1 MRSKN
6 TRFSKQKYNIKNE
19 PPNKPPPFGHG
30 PKRNNPL
37 REVLDGF
44 PAPSFA
50 RFGLGKN
57 SEPFLRTSLDRL
69 GAPPFALQTCT
80 NFEQSR
86 AKSVG
91 RLHLA
96 PLRSGDWV
104 QKTDGAPVRL
114 AGRPRPTPLRGTRS
128 LFNLEAP
135 SCAICWTRFS
145 YPPSDLTPL
154 RLFGKSEY
162 SVGASTGLWHSPR
175 GLTAVRLKPRSGGSF
190 PGGGTGSVLF
200 PPWERCRPGRST
212 PPGNGAES
220 IPPLVNEPP
229 DLGSR
234 RTAAASPG
242 ESFGPAD
249 APYQAAAEAEAGEV
263 SRSPVRTGVGIHSL
277 LILGTTP
284 WVLGQPPKA

>member
-1 MRSKN
+1 MRNKN

-69 GAPPFALQTCT
+69 GAPPFALWTCT

-104 QKTDGAPVRL
+104 QKMDGAPVRL

-145 YPPSDLTPL
+145 YPPSDLSPL
-154 RLFGKSEY
+154 RLFAEVEYPSDRPEVFKSP
-162 SVGASTGLWHSPR
+162 T
-175 GLTAVRLKPRSGGSF
+175 K
-190 PGGGTGSVLF
+190 
-200 PPWERCRPGRST
+200 
-212 PPGNGAES
+212 
-220 IPPLVNEPP
+220 
-229 DLGSR
+229 
-234 RTAAASPG
+234 
-242 ESFGPAD
+242 
-249 APYQAAAEAEAGEV
+249 
-263 SRSPVRTGVGIHSL
+263 
-277 LILGTTP
+277 
-284 WVLGQPPKA
+284 